1 MTILYVIKL
10 AFQISGEGID
20 YSVEITVT
28 TGKPSRKQESWIQML
43 SIFQNKFCSFRD
55 LNFKI

>member
-1 MTILYVIKL
+1 MIRSTESQEIDSKNMTILYVIKL

-28 TGKPSRKQESWIQML
+28 TGKPSRKQES
-43 SIFQNKFCSFRD
+43 
-55 LNFKI
+55 